1 MLTALILSCQSFGSI
16 GNESDGDFDPSA
28 DMLVND
34 FDDEHTLDEEEEI
47 VDGSEEAENEIDK
60 LQEVKSRL
68 SRHRQVSFFF
78 LAKQSIFLPHVDI
91 SFPSTLTNSLYN
103 QYSLPLVS
111 TSILTGGRDAFRRA
125 VSDVWL

>member
-60 LQEVKSRL
+60 LQEVKCRL

-78 LAKQSIFLPHVDI
+78 SRQTINLLASRWHLLSFDTHKQSL
-91 SFPSTLTNSLYN
+91 
-103 QYSLPLVS
+103 
-111 TSILTGGRDAFRRA
+111 
-125 VSDVWL
+125 